1 MLISCGTLKKQNGG
15 YEDISKA
22 NFDNIAFVFFSEK
35 HESYSEGNQGRN
47 SVGTN
52 QSEVNKSHFQ
62 RKISSPYY
70 FIQKEAPGQN
80 LTYLKKS

>member
-15 YEDISKA
+15 NKDIRKA

-35 HESYSEGNQGRN
+35 RESYSEGNQGRN

-62 RKISSPYY
+62 RK
-70 FIQKEAPGQN
+70 
-80 LTYLKKS
+80 YLPLIILFNKRPLGKTSHT